1 MRYVIKIQIFTY
13 ALTVGILDYSEAS
26 LFDLLNC
33 AIRED
38 TLFFAVW
45 EKTFDCTVREAYLL
59 CSIREMLFDLVVLKL
74 KDLKAV
80 WESSLRGL
88 CLWKEIDYFAAW
100 EGLLDILVLE
110 KDDLVTIG
118 PYFSLHSV
126 RENYLFLAAL
136 VELLLLALWADHFVD
151 LLEIFI
157 CLIWVVFFWEDKIIF
172 FSLLFFIIFQI
183 LVLVLVFVIFIG
195 THRAYLFFGA

>member
-13 ALTVGILDYSEAS
+13 ALAVGILDYSEAS
-26 LFDLLNC
+26 LFNLLNC

-38 TLFFAVW
+38 TLFFAIW
-45 EKTFDCTVREAYLL
+45 EKTLDCSVREAYLL
-59 CSIREMLFDLVVLKL
+59 CSVREMLFDLVVLEL

-110 KDDLVTIG
+110 EYDLVAIG
-118 PYFSLHSV
+118 PHLSLYSV
-126 RENYLFLAAL
+126 RENYLFLTTL
-136 VELLLLALWADHFVD
+136 IELLLLALRADHFVD
-151 LLEIFI
+151 LLKILI
-157 CLIWVVFFWEDKIIF
+157 CFVWVVFFRKDEIVL
-172 FSLLFFIIFQI
+172 FSLLFFFFFIIIFLYI
-183 LVLVLVFVIFIG
+183 LVLILVYVIFIG
-195 THRAYLFFGA
+195 A